1 MRHGSHAETPT
12 VFEVVQR
19 AVAVCDPDGDAPE
32 AEPLGPA
39 EPRPEGEGPPERG
52 DDAMPGI
59 PSEGEPPSGG

>member
-1 MRHGSHAETPT
+1 MTASESGPPDEAPSGL
-12 VFEVVQR
+12 
-19 AVAVCDPDGDAPE
+19 PDGDAPE